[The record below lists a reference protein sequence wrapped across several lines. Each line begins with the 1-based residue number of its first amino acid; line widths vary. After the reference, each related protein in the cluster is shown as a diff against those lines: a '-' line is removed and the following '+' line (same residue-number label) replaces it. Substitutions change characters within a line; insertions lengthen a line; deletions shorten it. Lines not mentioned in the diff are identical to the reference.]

1 MKARWL
7 GIVLSVIGLIACG
20 DKGGSGSGS
29 SSNGRVQIID
39 ANTNMVDV
47 ASGAVLVLRGDL
59 QWMNPK
65 LAQGEPSEDR
75 ARYAEGIQISFSSAY
90 NFERKRG
97 LFCTFVLR
105 KIPTFSR
112 GSLLTS
118 GEKIKLST
126 PKIESYG
133 VVFQMKH
140 PVVEALIVSLTSAT
154 VGDVEKLCFANIL
167 ALKAAL

>member
-1 MKARWL
+1 MKTRWL
-7 GIVLSVIGLIACG
+7 GILLSVMGLIACG
-20 DKGGSGSGS
+20 DKSGSGGVS
-29 SSNGRVQIID
+29 STNGRAQNLD
-39 ANTNMVDV
+39 TSTNVVDV

-75 ARYAEGIQISFSSAY
+75 ARYAEGVQIAFSTAY
-90 NFERKRG
+90 HLEQKRR

-112 GSLLTS
+112 GTLLTS
-118 GEKIKLST
+118 GEKIKLSA

-140 PVVEALIVSLTSAT
+140 PIVEALIVSLTSAT
-154 VGDVEKLCFANIL
+154 VGDIEKQCFANVI
-167 ALKAAL
+167 AMKAAF